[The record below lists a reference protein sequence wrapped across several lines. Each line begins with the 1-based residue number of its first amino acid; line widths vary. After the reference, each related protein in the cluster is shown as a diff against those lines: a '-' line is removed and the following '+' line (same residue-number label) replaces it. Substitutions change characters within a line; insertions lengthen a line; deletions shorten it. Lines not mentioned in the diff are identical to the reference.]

1 MHPPGYF
8 RLLASLFYEALLLLA
23 LLFVA
28 TFLFVVFFGEATH
41 PPLRYALQLYLWLIS
56 GLYLC
61 WSWSRGRTLAM
72 QAWNI
77 RLVNAN
83 GELLSMGLALRRY
96 MLATIGLVLGGIGF
110 WWALLDGEHRYLH
123 DRLAGTR
130 LILENRSAR
139 R

>member
-1 MHPPGYF
+1 
-8 RLLASLFYEALLLLA
+8 
-23 LLFVA
+23 
-28 TFLFVVFFGEATH
+28 
-41 PPLRYALQLYLWLIS
+41 
-56 GLYLC
+56 
-61 WSWSRGRTLAM
+61 M

-96 MLATIGLVLGGIGF
+96 LLATIGLVLGGIGF